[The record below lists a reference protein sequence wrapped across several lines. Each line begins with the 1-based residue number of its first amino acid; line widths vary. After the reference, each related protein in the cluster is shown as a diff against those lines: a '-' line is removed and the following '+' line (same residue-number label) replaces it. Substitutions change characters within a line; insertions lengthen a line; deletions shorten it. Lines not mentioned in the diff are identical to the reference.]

1 MSDRYFADEDDLWH
15 LGLALADHATNIVCP
30 IPSGTYATY
39 DYRFYKA
46 NQEITSTGTY
56 TQWDPNQWD
65 QVTIGEVL
73 YNLEHSSA
81 NSDIFWAEYDTTTHT
96 EVNDAVNAGKQVICR
111 VGTSTYLPLSHVT
124 VVNGFPVFYF
134 TGGEPEAN
142 SSNLVVMQCKLTVD
156 GWGNS
161 LQGYPVANNNWVTAY
176 VDEQTSGALSSI
188 YQPYAASA
196 TTGNLVFS
204 AERYPRQTFACIS
217 ATDTTATA
225 GILPPVPE
233 RNLSSTQ
240 ILVAASGSLADVA
253 WREFDVSALTG
264 KQDTLTFHYLEI

>member
-1 MSDRYFADEDDLWH
+1 
-15 LGLALADHATNIVCP
+15 
-30 IPSGTYATY
+30 
-39 DYRFYKA
+39 
-46 NQEITSTGTY
+46 
-56 TQWDPNQWD
+56 
-65 QVTIGEVL
+65 
-73 YNLEHSSA
+73 
-81 NSDIFWAEYDTTTHT
+81 
-96 EVNDAVNAGKQVICR
+96 
-111 VGTSTYLPLSHVT
+111 
-124 VVNGFPVFYF
+124 
-134 TGGEPEAN
+134 
-142 SSNLVVMQCKLTVD
+142 MQCKLTVD

-204 AERYPRQTFACIS
+204 AERYPRQTLACIS